1 MMKLL
6 LMALATFLLLQ
17 LSFSVTANS
26 QINIVTR
33 HNSSILPPNPTMQ
46 TQGFQGVWQGTLD
59 AGGTKLR
66 IVLTVTK
73 SDAGAYAGKLDS
85 LDQGATIPIDTITV
99 NGDAVRIEIKSPPI
113 VYEGTLNKERTE
125 LTGTFTQGGQGFPLS
140 FKRSDQ
146 AAAVPPSAKDFE
158 GSWQGTLEAGAQK
171 LRLVVTV
178 TKSGAGAY
186 AGKFDSLDQG
196 SNIAIDTITVN
207 GDAVRF
213 EIKSAAIVYEGTLN
227 KERTELTG
235 TFSQS
240 DQKFPLTLKR
250 GDQAAA
256 TPTAT
261 PTPKPKPDYS
271 APADAPYI
279 AEEVLVK
286 TPAGHTLAG
295 TLTLPKSASR
305 TKPVSAIVTVTGSG
319 PQDRDENI
327 GLPGFLPFR
336 QIADSLA
343 RRGIAV
349 LRMDDRGTGA
359 SGGTFKGS
367 TSADFAEDIRAGLA
381 YLRTRPEI
389 RGDRLGVLGHSEGA
403 IIAPMVAE
411 KEPTLRGIVLL
422 AGIAQAGRTA
432 LYFQLKNGIEHNTKL
447 TPEMRASQIAE
458 IDKRIDAMMA
468 ADPWMKFFLSYE
480 PAPTMR
486 RVKTPVL
493 ILTGSRD
500 QQAVP
505 AEVALQEA
513 AFKEGGNKDVTARVL
528 PDLNHLFVQD
538 TDGFPQNYAKLPA
551 PIMVRADV
559 LEMIGD
565 WLAKRLR

>member
-1 MMKLL
+1 MKNTL
-6 LMALATFLLLQ
+6 LMLLFLLG
-17 LSFSVTANS
+17 LSF
-26 QINIVTR
+26 
-33 HNSSILPPNPTMQ
+33 
-46 TQGFQGVWQGTLD
+46 QGFGQTPAKDFAGSWHGTLE
-59 AGGTKLR
+59 AGGQKLR
-66 IVLTVTK
+66 VVVTLTK
-73 SDAGAYAGKLDS
+73 SDAGAYTGKLDS

-99 NGDAVRIEIKSPPI
+99 NGDALRLEIKSAAI
-113 VYEGTLNKERTE
+113 VFEGTLNKERTE
-125 LTGTFTQGGQGFPLS
+125 LTGTFTQGGQPFPLS
-140 FKRSDQ
+140 FKRGEQ
-146 AAAVPPSAKDFE
+146 AAVVPPPAKDFE
-158 GSWQGTLEAGAQK
+158 GSWHGALEAGGQT

-178 TKSGAGAY
+178 TKSDAGTY
-186 AGKFDSLDQG
+186 AGKLDSVDQG
-196 SNIAIDTITVN
+196 GAVIPIDTITVN
-207 GDAVRF
+207 GDAVRL
-213 EIKSAAIVYEGTLN
+213 EIKALAIVFEGTLN

-235 TFSQS
+235 TFTQG

-250 GDQAAA
+250 GEQPAV
-256 TPTAT
+256 TP
-261 PTPKPKPDYS
+261 PPPKPDYS

-327 GLPGFLPFR
+327 GLPGFRPFR

-367 TSADFAEDIRAGLA
+367 TSADFAEDVRAGLA

-389 RGDRLGVLGHSEGA
+389 RADRLGVLGHSEGA

-411 KEPTLRGIVLL
+411 KEPALRAIVLL
-422 AGIAQAGRTA
+422 AGIAQPGRSA
-432 LYFQLKNGIEHNTKL
+432 LHFQLKNLIEHNTKL
-447 TPEMRASQIAE
+447 TPEVRDSQIAD
-458 IDKRIDAMMA
+458 IPKRIDAMMA
-468 ADPWMKFFLSYE
+468 ADPWMKFFLTYD

-505 AEVALQEA
+505 EDVALQAA

-528 PDLNHLFVQD
+528 PELNHLFVQD
-538 TDGFPQNYAKLPA
+538 TDGFPGNYAKLPQ
-551 PIMVRADV
+551 PVMMRTDV
-559 LEMIGD
+559 VEMITD
-565 WLAKRLR
+565 WLAQRLR